1 MKTDRKQLLQNFG
14 IENLLPMQE
23 DCLTKFK
30 KPGDFVLY
38 SPTGSG
44 KTLGFLLP
52 IIESLTNQLTT
63 QALIVTPTRE
73 LGLQIEQVFKNCKT
87 GFKVACFYGGHPIRE
102 ELRSLEAVPQVLIG
116 TPGRLL
122 DHLDRQSIDL
132 RNVKTLVLDEFDKS
146 LEFGFQNELEQI
158 MNASS
163 WERRVFCSATVIEE
177 FPEFIELDVQDEINY
192 LVESQN
198 KVELYKK
205 SYEEEEKIPALME
218 VICTLKGKTLVFC
231 NHREATD
238 RLVEHLN
245 ENGIPAIAFHG
256 KLEQEERERRL
267 IQFRNGSR
275 DYMIATD
282 LAARGLDI
290 EEIVTVVH
298 YQLPVTEQTLAHRN
312 GRVGRMHNSG
322 KIVAMFS
329 VEKPNQK
336 NEFLQDLMNWKE
348 LKTHT
353 NIELPE
359 LPEWETLYFSGG
371 KKEKINKID
380 LVGFLSKV
388 GELKQGEIGVISVL
402 DHSSY
407 VAVKR
412 DKIRPLLKKLQG
424 EKVKG
429 KKLKI
434 AIAM

>member
-1 MKTDRKQLLQNFG
+1 
-14 IENLLPMQE
+14 
-23 DCLTKFK
+23 
-30 KPGDFVLY
+30 
-38 SPTGSG
+38 
-44 KTLGFLLP
+44 LGFLLP
-52 IIESLTNQLTT
+52 IIESLSTDSTI

-102 ELRSLEAVPQVLIG
+102 ELRSLEAMPQVLIG

-122 DHLDRQSIDL
+122 DHLDRQSINL
-132 RNVKTLVLDEFDKS
+132 RDVKTIVLDEFDKS

-158 MNASS
+158 LKSSS
-163 WERRVFCSATVIEE
+163 WESRVFCSATVIKE
-177 FPEFIELDVQDEINY
+177 FPEFIALNDVNEINY
-192 LVESQN
+192 LVESD
-198 KVELYKK
+198 KTVELFKK
-205 SYEEEEKIPALME
+205 SYEEEDKIPALME
-218 VICTLKGKTLVFC
+218 IICSIKGKTLVFC
-231 NHREATD
+231 NHIEATD
-238 RLVEHLN
+238 RLVEHLI

-290 EEIVTVVH
+290 EEIETVVH

-336 NEFLQDLMNWKE
+336 NEFLQALTEWDE
-348 LKTHT
+348 LPIPKS
-353 NIELPE
+353 IELPD
-359 LPEWETLYFSGG
+359 LPNWETLYFSGG

-380 LVGFLSKV
+380 LVGFLSKI
-388 GELKQGEIGVISVL
+388 GELKQDEIGVISVL
-402 DHSSY
+402 DHTSY

-412 DKIRPLLKKLQG
+412 DKIKILLKKLIG

-434 AIAM
+434 EIAR